1 MRALALDYGAARC
14 GVALSDPTGTL
25 ATPLDAVVRPDSDT
39 GVGAIADLVRDRGV
53 EAVVVGLPLT
63 LAGDESAQTK
73 EARAFAERLRTAVA
87 VPVELYDERLT
98 TAQARRTG
106 GAASEDSRAAAH
118 LLEAWL
124 AARQARGG
132 TGREGG

>member
-1 MRALALDYGAARC
+1 VRTLALDYGAARC
-14 GVALSDPTGTL
+14 GVAISDPTGTL
-25 ATPLDAVVRPDSDT
+25 ATPLDAVVRPDSKA
-39 GVGAIADLVRDRGV
+39 GIEEIVNLVRDRGV

-63 LAGDESAQTK
+63 MAGGESGQTAA
-73 EARAFAERLRTAVA
+73 ARAFAERLREAVA
-87 VPVELYDERLT
+87 PVPVTMHDERLT

-124 AARQARGG
+124 AARAGG
-132 TGREGG
+132 SAPR